1 MESQWLACDFHVFI
15 NFDLNDSK
23 ATLHQ
28 MVDWD
33 MHTQARIRY
42 TKINDNLCYKLSLI
56 EFKWTQPIQ
65 SIYQNY
71 NKNKINYESVTE
83 MYLENSYFSENKTLS
98 TKMSLV
104 KGKKTMNEWTNK
116 TAKLSHWMRNTNK
129 PTTYECHGFLV
140 LVDSWR
146 L

>member
-1 MESQWLACDFHVFI
+1 
-15 NFDLNDSK
+15 
-23 ATLHQ
+23 
-28 MVDWD
+28 
-33 MHTQARIRY
+33 
-42 TKINDNLCYKLSLI
+42 
-56 EFKWTQPIQ
+56 
-65 SIYQNY
+65 
-71 NKNKINYESVTE
+71 

-98 TKMSLV
+98 TKISLV

-146 L
+146 VVALNSCIEENGHKLMTSALKMLEKGSKSILTYTSKWMSNRSL